1 MKLILK
7 LSLYEKLWFILFT
20 AVGVALSFIWGD
32 TIIGFVAFI
41 SGIICV
47 LLAAKGSK
55 WNYVIGVVNCLTYAW
70 VCYQVGLFG
79 EVMLN
84 TMFYLPVQFVGFYLW
99 GKKTKADGIVEMKKL
114 SALRIGIVAAISAI
128 AVYGYGLFLASLEGQ
143 VDPFVD
149 SFTNVLTVAAAL
161 LMLMRYREYWLMY
174 ILVNIFSVLL
184 WVLRLADDDPNS
196 VTMIAMWSA
205 YLVNSVYGAFV
216 WFKATKKAGVEV
228 AEET

>member
-1 MKLILK
+1 MKIILK

-20 AVGVALSFIWGD
+20 AVGVTLSFVWGD

-84 TMFYLPVQFVGFYLW
+84 TMFYLPVQFIGFYLW

-114 SALRIGIVAAISAI
+114 SALHIGIVVAVSAI
-128 AVYGYGLFLASLEGQ
+128 AVYGYGLFLVSLEGQ
-143 VDPFVD
+143 VDPFID
-149 SFTNVLTVAAAL
+149 SFTNVLTIVAAL
-161 LMLMRYREYWLMY
+161 LMLKRFREYWLMF
-174 ILVNIFSVLL
+174 ILVNVFSVLL
-184 WVLRLADDDPNS
+184 WVLRLADNDPNS
-196 VTMIAMWSA
+196 VTMIVMWSA

-216 WFKATKKAGVEV
+216 WFRATKKAGVEV
-228 AEET
+228 AGET